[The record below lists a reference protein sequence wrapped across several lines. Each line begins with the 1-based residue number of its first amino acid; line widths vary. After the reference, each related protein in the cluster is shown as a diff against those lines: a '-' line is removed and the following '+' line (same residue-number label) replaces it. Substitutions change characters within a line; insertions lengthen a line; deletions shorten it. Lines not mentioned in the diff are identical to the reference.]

1 MTKTQSKT
9 MDDASVILNNLNT
22 AVFRTTLTDPGKF
35 LLVNP
40 AFLKIFGYPQDQDLA
55 ELSVIDLYA
64 DPDVRNTIRI
74 ELKEAGAI
82 HSREIEFRSRDGRIF
97 SGRVSSVLVRQADGS
112 QVLDGIIED
121 ISEQVKIRREL
132 EESKATLIESELRY
146 RGLVENSPTG
156 ILRIDCDGNIL
167 DVNQRMVEILGSP
180 SQEQTKKFNM
190 FAFKPL
196 QVAGISQQFH
206 EVIDH
211 SRAVSFTSKYTTNWD
226 KTVYFQVAINPVMD
240 SSGAVIGAQANMED
254 VTETHRAWE
263 AQKEL
268 EQTQLEER
276 NLFMEGPV
284 MIFKWDTKSG
294 RPLLHASEN
303 VSSILGYSAEDF
315 LSGKVI
321 FRNIVHADDLETV
334 RKQAR
339 DAIAAGKDGFNTPP
353 YRLKKANG
361 EYLWVNDHSTVIRDE
376 RGNVKNIS
384 GVVYDISRILQADQ
398 EIREQEQNYQ
408 ELFNAISDAI
418 FIQDPDTQEILD
430 VNTTMLNMYG
440 YSRLEVIGEGVQKFS
455 VDADVASRVQVLFK
469 EALEQGQ
476 KTAEWHTL
484 RKDGS
489 TFWAEVKLRPATIH
503 GKQRMLAN
511 VRDISNRRR
520 ILSHLEAALKEQEIL
535 LREIHHRVKNNMQV
549 IISLLNIQADY
560 VDDEQ
565 LTEIF
570 QEAQNRIRTMALI
583 HEKLFTSEH
592 MSAVDFKG
600 YLVSLLLE
608 LINFYTIDTRRIR
621 IEQEVETLSL
631 DITKANPCGLIVNE
645 LVSNAMK
652 YAFPDNREGV
662 IRVTARSVGAHG
674 AVLEVQDDGIGMPES
689 VDFESVMSMGLRIT
703 RILTEQLRGKM
714 TITRDHGTTFT
725 LSFDLNDTD

>member
-303 VSSILGYSAEDF
+303 VSSILGYSVEDF

>member
-1 MTKTQSKT
+1 
-9 MDDASVILNNLNT
+9 
-22 AVFRTTLTDPGKF
+22 
-35 LLVNP
+35 
-40 AFLKIFGYPQDQDLA
+40 
-55 ELSVIDLYA
+55 
-64 DPDVRNTIRI
+64 
-74 ELKEAGAI
+74 
-82 HSREIEFRSRDGRIF
+82 
-97 SGRVSSVLVRQADGS
+97 
-112 QVLDGIIED
+112 
-121 ISEQVKIRREL
+121 
-132 EESKATLIESELRY
+132 
-146 RGLVENSPTG
+146 
-156 ILRIDCDGNIL
+156 
-167 DVNQRMVEILGSP
+167 
-180 SQEQTKKFNM
+180 M

-662 IRVTARSVGAHG
+662 IRVTARSFGAHG